1 MSGIKFDLK
10 GNQMN
15 IHLDNKVV
23 SVRGHLDE
31 DAYRIFSESFETSS
45 LTSEEQDR
53 IRVALK
59 GRKDIV
65 ID

>member
-1 MSGIKFDLK
+1 MSKIKFDPK

-15 IHLDNKVV
+15 IHLEDKVV
-23 SVRGHLDE
+23 SVKGHLDE

-53 IRVALK
+53 IREAVK